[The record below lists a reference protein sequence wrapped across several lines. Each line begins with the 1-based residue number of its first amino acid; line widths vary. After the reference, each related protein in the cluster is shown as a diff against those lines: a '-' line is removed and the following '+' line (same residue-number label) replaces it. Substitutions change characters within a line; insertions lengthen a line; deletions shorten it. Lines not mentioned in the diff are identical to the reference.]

1 MALQTDQHGRVLQLT
16 LNRPEQLNALDD
28 DTHRELRAALEG
40 ATRPDVGAVVLTGA
54 GRGFCAGQDLG
65 ALAADGDTGTDR
77 LRSLYTPT
85 MLALRGL
92 DRPVI
97 AAVNGAC
104 AGAGIA
110 LAAACDIR
118 IASERAK
125 FVPAFADLHLVPD
138 SGASYLLPHLLGY
151 PRAFEWLATGRRL
164 DAAEALN
171 IGLVSEVVGAE
182 ELTERAME
190 LAESLA
196 SPAIGLTKRL
206 LLQAAEV
213 TLAEQ
218 LDREADAQA
227 IAAAT
232 PEHQAALAAF
242 TRK

>member
-1 MALQTDQHGRVLQLT
+1 MALQTSLIGRVLVLT
-16 LNRPEQLNALDD
+16 LNRPEQLNSLTD
-28 DTHRELRAALEG
+28 DTHRELAAALER
-40 ATRPDVGAVVLTGA
+40 AARPDVGAVVLTGA

-77 LRSLYTPT
+77 LRSLYMPT

-92 DRPVI
+92 ERPVI
-97 AAVNGAC
+97 AAINGAC

-118 IASERAK
+118 IASERAR
-125 FVPAFADLHLVPD
+125 FVPAFADLELVPD
-138 SGASYLLPHLLGY
+138 SGASYLLPQLLGY
-151 PRAFEWLATGRRL
+151 SRAFEWLASGRRL
-164 DAAEALN
+164 DATEALE
-171 IGLVSEVVGAE
+171 IGLVNEVVDAD
-182 ELTERAME
+182 ELSARALA

-196 SPAIGLTKRL
+196 RPAIGMTKRL
-206 LLQAAEV
+206 LLQAADS

-218 LDREADAQA
+218 LEREADAQA
-227 IAAAT
+227 VAAAT